1 MADQKRR
8 KYQTPVY
15 GSLAY
20 DLDTLVRER
29 ELEEA
34 GRIERPRQDPTP
46 KGAPR
51 TQPRPKAR
59 PRQRV
64 SPLMLGGVMVLAAM
78 VMALLVGYVQL
89 TEVSV
94 SVSELKSEINQLEV
108 EHVAL
113 VTQYERTFDMSTV
126 KEQAEAAGMSKPSS
140 GQIEYVDLSG
150 GDSAVVYRADAGSS
164 LERLGQKLADG
175 FAALVEYFK

>member
-1 MADQKRR
+1 MAEQRKN

-34 GRIERPRQDPTP
+34 GRIERPHPQQTT
-46 KGAPR
+46 KAAPR
-51 TQPRPKAR
+51 AEKQEQVR

-64 SPLMLGGVMVLAAM
+64 SPLVLGGVAVLAAM

-89 TEVSV
+89 TEVSA
-94 SVSELKSEINQLEV
+94 SVSQLKAEINQLEV
-108 EHVAL
+108 ERVAL
-113 VTQYERTFDMSTV
+113 VTRYEQTFDLSTV
-126 KEQAEAAGMSKPSS
+126 KEKAELAGMSKPTS

-150 GDSAVVYRADAGSS
+150 GDSAVIYQADAGDT
-164 LERLGQKLADG
+164 LAQLGQRLVDG
-175 FAALVEYFK
+175 IHALVEYFS

>member
-1 MADQKRR
+1 MAEQRKN

-34 GRIERPRQDPTP
+34 GRIERPRPQQAP
-46 KGAPR
+46 K
-51 TQPRPKAR
+51 QVSRPQEKVQAR
-59 PRQRV
+59 PRQKV
-64 SPLMLGGVMVLAAM
+64 SPLVMGGIAVLVVM

-89 TEVSV
+89 TEVSA
-94 SVSELKSEINQLEV
+94 SVSELKGEINRLEV

-113 VTQYERTFDMSTV
+113 VTQYEQTFDMSTV
-126 KEQAEAAGMSKPSS
+126 KEMAEAAGMSKPTS

-150 GDSAVVYRADAGSS
+150 GDSAVVYQADAGDT

-175 FAALVEYFK
+175 IRALVEYFK